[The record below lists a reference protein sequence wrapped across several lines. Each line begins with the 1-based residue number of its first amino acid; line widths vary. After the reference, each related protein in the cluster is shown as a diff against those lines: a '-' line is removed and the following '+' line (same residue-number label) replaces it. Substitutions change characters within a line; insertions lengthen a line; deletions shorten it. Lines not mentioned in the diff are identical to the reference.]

1 MNSLCGWCGASKEVL
16 AEVGV
21 GFRASSVQSCYLD
34 SHLVRE
40 LLPEAKEHREEAWA
54 AQVKKAKDELNEME
68 KAKDKD
74 KDKEKKISALRKRI
88 ESLEGACTSLM
99 DGESSITRVQDGSW
113 RLLLKEND
121 RSAVDADGKT
131 MMETTDVLARAF
143 ARMQFMAERLEM
155 KLLITYVEPDV
166 NQA

>member
-1 MNSLCGWCGASKEVL
+1 M
-16 AEVGV
+16 

-99 DGESSITRVQDGSW
+99 DGESSITRVQDGST
-113 RLLLKEND
+113 RVYLRKND
-121 RSAVDADGKT
+121 KGAVDLEARDRGGPRSSAPRAT
-131 MMETTDVLARAF
+131 RATAQTDR
-143 ARMQFMAERLEM
+143 
-155 KLLITYVEPDV
+155 
-166 NQA
+166 